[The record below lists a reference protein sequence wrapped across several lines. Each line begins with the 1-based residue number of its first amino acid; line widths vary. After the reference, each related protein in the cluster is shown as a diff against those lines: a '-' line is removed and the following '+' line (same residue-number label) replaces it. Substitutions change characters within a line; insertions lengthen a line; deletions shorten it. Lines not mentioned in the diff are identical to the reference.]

1 MGLMSNNGNNGNG
14 KHVWMWISG
23 ILLSILS
30 ALTVGVLSGSYFSR
44 VNDSALLDQVRSERR
59 DELYNWYE
67 KRIDPRLA
75 TLETSNRAQIQS
87 LEQLSVKIDRLLSKP

>member
-1 MGLMSNNGNNGNG
+1 MGLMSDNGNSNG

-30 ALTVGVLSGSYFSR
+30 ALTVGIFTGSYFSR
-44 VNDSALLDQVRSERR
+44 INDSALLDQVRSERR
-59 DELYNWYE
+59 EELYNWYE

-75 TLETSNRAQIQS
+75 TLETSNRAQITS
-87 LEQLSVKIDRLLSKP
+87 LDQLSIKIDRLLNK